1 MKFHSPLAAFALVAT
16 LNAAEAPKVFAG
28 YFEPEVPVKGQIGV
42 VLPPPEISNYVSKV
56 EKAAKA
62 DPKWFREFSSAA
74 KPGAP
79 LPYDERLGLTKTEY
93 EEYLA
98 LWNKREFR
106 PVEEVM
112 LVLRQ
117 TTGDTWA
124 ITSTGAA
131 SVFSTLR
138 YSAKEDAFTSPNGAL
153 KRIEDIKAEPTSILG
168 EWTGQEWKFEEDTG
182 LSKIKENFALG
193 KLSDR
198 KYGILVYRGQE
209 MSTEGTKLLDKS
221 LVVRFVLGK
230 VGQAPATAGTGA
242 KPAPAADPKPA
253 DPKPTASKQPK
264 KAR

>member
-1 MKFHSPLAAFALVAT
+1 MKFHTPLAVFALVAT

-28 YFEPEVPVKGQIGV
+28 YFEPEIPVKGQIGV
-42 VLPPPEISNYVSKV
+42 VLPPPEINTYVSKV
-56 EKAAKA
+56 EKAAKT
-62 DPKWFREFSSAA
+62 DPKWFREYSTNA

-93 EEYLA
+93 EEYLV

-106 PVEEVM
+106 PVEDVM

-124 ITSTGAA
+124 LTSTGAA

-138 YSAKEDAFTSPNGAL
+138 YSGKDDTFTSPNGAL

-193 KLSDR
+193 KLADK
-198 KYGILVYRGQE
+198 KYGIIVYRGQE

-230 VGQAPATAGTGA
+230 AGQAQPPAAAGG
-242 KPAPAADPKPA
+242 KPTAPAGSKPPA
-253 DPKPTASKQPK
+253 PTASKPST